1 MLNAFATGL
10 LSVLPKKR
18 DLCGCWFLCDDIPA
32 CLNTRE
38 DPYVKHQLIIFLLV
52 GVLLPS
58 LLITLILSTYAL
70 FNCPPL

>member
-10 LSVLPKKR
+10 LSVLPKKC

-38 DPYVKHQLIIFLLV
+38 DLYVKHQLSIFLLV

-58 LLITLILSTYAL
+58 LITLILLTYAL